1 MSTTI
6 IRATHRDRAFTIDQ
20 RTIEDESL
28 SWAALGLL
36 SYLLSRPAGWTL
48 RVEEL
53 CECGDLGRD
62 AIYNLLN
69 ELRKAGYVTY
79 EQERDEYGRIRR
91 GTYTI
96 YETPDLP
103 DPDVPDMARRNP
115 GDPDPAG
122 GAVEFV
128 GWIPEHVRD
137 RALDAVS
144 HLSPEDAQIV
154 IDEWAGR
161 VGCDIVNVP
170 PLEELHTLVEEYM
183 EGRCGLAIA
192 ETTRYIRAQP
202 APERGYIIPDY
213 DWETGSD

>member
-36 SYLLSRPAGWTL
+36 SYLLSRPDGWTL

-62 AIYNLLN
+62 GIYNLLN
-69 ELRKAGYVTY
+69 VLREANYMTY

-96 YETPDLP
+96 YETSDML
-103 DPDVPDMARRNP
+103 DPAGQDPA
-115 GDPDPAG
+115 DPDPAD

-128 GWIPEHVRD
+128 AWIQEHVRG
-137 RALDAVS
+137 RALDAVA

-161 VGCDIVNVP
+161 VGCDIVDVP
-170 PLEELHTLVEEYM
+170 PLEELHMMVEEYM

-192 ETTRYIRAQP
+192 ETTRSIRAKP
-202 APERGYIIPDY
+202 PPEGGYIIPDY
-213 DWETGSD
+213 DWEAGSD

>member
-36 SYLLSRPAGWTL
+36 SYLLSRPDGWAL

-62 AIYNLLN
+62 GIYRLLN
-69 ELRKAGYVTY
+69 ELREADYMTY

-96 YETPDLP
+96 YETSDMP
-103 DPDVPDMARRNP
+103 DPHVPDTA
-115 GDPDPAG
+115 GQDPADPG
-122 GAVEFV
+122 SADGAVEFV
-128 GWIPEHVRD
+128 AWIPEHVRG
-137 RALDAVS
+137 RALDAVA
-144 HLSPEDAQIV
+144 HLSPEDAQVV

-161 VGCDIVNVP
+161 VGCDIVDVP
-170 PLEELHTLVEEYM
+170 PLEELHTLVEQYM
-183 EGRCGLAIA
+183 EGRCGLAFA
-192 ETTRYIRAQP
+192 ETTRYIREKP
-202 APERGYIIPDY
+202 PPEGGYIIPDY
-213 DWETGSD
+213 DWEAGGD